1 MVQGTDKPRQVV
13 HCDAHQS
20 FNSSMANEAEREKW
34 TKETYDRKNSNKDK
48 NNHYDFS
55 RRKLNFEINSKGEII
70 EQGTQQKHITERL
83 NERLKEMN
91 FKFSYDKLGNLA
103 ANSPNCCIDFVVSG
117 NRNVMRRLAFGEQQV
132 NYSDEKLGKANWNVR
147 REKAIEDWARK
158 EYEFFAKKF
167 GAQNVIS
174 FQVHLDETT
183 PHAHVLVVPVAKR
196 KSFGRTRQYQRKDD
210 ATVKIK
216 MKEYEKLSER
226 EKENWTPC
234 NEKKLIDAVSYGRV
248 VGRTHQQFKCWIKD
262 LHTEHYEEVGRFFG
276 LERGDDLDLLSEDE
290 KMSRRHMSKTE
301 LKAFK
306 DRENK
311 RKKLDEENEKKKVKS
326 KMLDISIHNKILTN
340 NSLTKENSQLARKSD
355 NLNKEIKK
363 MKTEVKGLT
372 TMRDNIQNDIEKIR
386 KELANLEPDQERY
399 NILKEQLSVKEE
411 QLQHRNE
418 QIDSAKN
425 KLDDLRN
432 KYYCLKEDYSS
443 LKEETRTLQ
452 SENER
457 ARKEKEDTQR
467 GRVAHVA
474 KRNKFIADQRSAIM
488 NAIASLAFSRL
499 CEDIASSLNKFK
511 SSTTFMDLPDYER
524 DNISTMIDSI
534 FDDSSLRTL
543 TEKGQQVM
551 YLTAAIFM
559 NTITPSDVSSGD
571 GGGGCYTS
579 SLRWDGKRDD
589 ESDMEFMSRCFEA
602 AMKIMSSSGR
612 RNKKQSQGLKSY
624 GTSI

>member
-70 EQGTQQKHITERL
+70 KQGTQKKHITERL
-83 NERLKEMN
+83 NERLNELN
-91 FKFSYDKLGNLA
+91 FKFSYDKFGNLA
-103 ANSPNCCIDFVVSG
+103 ANSPNCCIDFVVG
-117 NRNVMRRLAFGEQQV
+117 GDREVMRKLAFGGQQV
-132 NYSDEKLGKANWNVR
+132 DYSDKNLGKANWNIR

-158 EYEFFAKKF
+158 EYEFFARKF
-167 GAQNVIS
+167 GSQNVIS

-196 KSFGRTRQYQRKDD
+196 KTFGRTRKYQKRDN
-210 ATVKIK
+210 ANIKIK
-216 MKEYEKLSER
+216 MKEYDKLSDD
-226 EKENWTPC
+226 EKKAWVPC
-234 NEKKLIDAVSYGRV
+234 DEKKLVDAVSYGRV
-248 VGRTHQQFKCWIKD
+248 VGRTHKQYKSWMKS
-262 LHTEHYEEVGRFFG
+262 LHTEHYEQVGRYFG
-276 LERGDDLDLLSEDE
+276 LERGDDLDLLSEEE
-290 KMSRRHMSKTE
+290 KLSRRHMSKTE

-306 DRENK
+306 DREAK

-326 KMLDISIHNKILTN
+326 KMLDVSIHNKILTN
-340 NSLTKENSQLARKSD
+340 NSLTKENSQLARNSD
-355 NLNKEIKK
+355 NLNKEIKE

-372 TMRDNIQNDIEKIR
+372 TMRDNIQNDIEEIR
-386 KELANLEPDQERY
+386 KELTKLEPEQERY
-399 NILKEQLSVKEE
+399 KILKEQLSIKEE
-411 QLQHRNE
+411 QLHHRNE
-418 QIDSAKN
+418 QIDSAKC

-432 KYYCLKEDYSS
+432 KYYCLKEDYFS
-443 LKEETRTLQ
+443 LKNETRTLQ

-457 ARKEKEDTQR
+457 ARKEKENTQR
-467 GRVAHVA
+467 ERVSHVA

-488 NAIASLAFSRL
+488 NAIASLALPRL
-499 CEDIASSLNKFK
+499 CEDINSSIDKFK
-511 SSTTFMDLPDYER
+511 SSPAFTSLSDIER

-551 YLTAAIFM
+551 YLTEAFFM
-559 NTITPSDVSSGD
+559 NTITPSDVSSGG
-571 GGGGCYTS
+571 GGGGCDTS

-589 ESDMEFMSRCFEA
+589 ESDMEFLSRCFEESLL
-602 AMKIMSSSGR
+602 IMSSSGR
-612 RNKKQSQGLKSY
+612 SNKKQSQGRRSY
-624 GTSI
+624 GISI

>member
-83 NERLKEMN
+83 NERLEELN

-103 ANSPNCCIDFVVSG
+103 ANSPNCCIDFVVGG
-117 NRNVMRRLAFGEQQV
+117 NREVMRKLAFGGQLV
-132 NYSDEKLGKANWNVR
+132 DYSDEQLGKANWNVK
-147 REKAIEDWARK
+147 REKAIEDWAMK

-234 NEKKLIDAVSYGRV
+234 DEKKLIDAVSYGRV
-248 VGRTHQQFKCWIKD
+248 VGRTHQQYRSWMKS
-262 LHTEHYEEVGRFFG
+262 LHTEHYEQVGRYFG
-276 LERGDDLDLLSEDE
+276 LARGDDLDLLSEE
-290 KMSRRHMSKTE
+290 ERLSRRHMSKTE
-301 LKAFK
+301 LKAFR

-311 RKKLDEENEKKKVKS
+311 RKKLEEENERKRVKNR
-326 KMLDISIHNKILTN
+326 MLEVSIHNKSLTN
-340 NSLTKENSQLARKSD
+340 DSLTKENSQLASRND
-355 NLNKEIKK
+355 DLQKEIKK
-363 MKTEVKGLT
+363 TTTKLKSLT
-372 TMRDNIQNDIEKIR
+372 TMRNNLQTDVEKIK
-386 KELANLEPDQERY
+386 KELEDLTPAQQRY
-399 NILKEQLSVKEE
+399 EELTELLTFKEQK
-411 QLQHRNE
+411 LQHRNE
-418 QIDSAKN
+418 QINEAQS
-425 KLDDLRN
+425 KLNDLQN
-432 KYYCLKEDYSS
+432 KYDSLQEDYSS
-443 LKEETRTLQ
+443 LKKETSTLQ
-452 SENER
+452 QENES

-488 NAIASLAFSRL
+488 NAIASLALPRL
-499 CEDIASSLNKFK
+499 CEDINSSIEKFK
-511 SSTTFMDLPDYER
+511 SSPAFTSLSDIER

-551 YLTAAIFM
+551 YLTEAFFM
-559 NTITPSDVSSGD
+559 NTITPSDVSSGG
-571 GGGGCYTS
+571 GGGGCDTS

-589 ESDMEFMSRCFEA
+589 ESDMEFLSRCFEESLL
-602 AMKIMSSSGR
+602 IMSSSGR
-612 RNKKQSQGLKSY
+612 SNKKQSQGRRSY
-624 GTSI
+624 GISI